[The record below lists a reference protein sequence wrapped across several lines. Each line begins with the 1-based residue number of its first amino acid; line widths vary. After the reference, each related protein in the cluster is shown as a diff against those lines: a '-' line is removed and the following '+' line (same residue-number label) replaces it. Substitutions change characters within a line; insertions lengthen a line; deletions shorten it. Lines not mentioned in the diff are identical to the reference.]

1 MDLPRYGPGPKVPQV
16 RVHRIAPAE
25 PPCNP
30 DGVYVLQSKRQPQIF
45 AGQGRFTVRGPMVTR
60 NTIYPDTFGFGNAA
74 SAGAYYLAGSVGWN
88 FIREFL
94 WKI

>member
-1 MDLPRYGPGPKVPQV
+1 MAFMSYNRSGSLRFSPAKVVSP
-16 RVHRIAPAE
+16 
-25 PPCNP
+25 
-30 DGVYVLQSKRQPQIF
+30 F
-45 AGQGRFTVRGPMVTR
+45 AGPMVTR